1 MFKPVLSPC
10 LLDNSNIDDYNQQM
24 IFCERLGNVVDFIC
38 DKTTLLFDLYTGSPY
53 ENGAIKSP
61 TYTKLPII
69 KNRIQSIL
77 TKIYSNMEENLDL
90 LHHNEQWNYC
100 DMVVACDVTSASQC
114 YINYCL
120 SNNII
125 VVLFTACQSDIDCDN
140 NNDEIQVV
148 NDINDIPIKLSGI
161 LVPSDNPVFPKFES
175 CQYYNDIFKSRNKGV
190 NNQERRA
197 IIKEFAEKVAKI
209 NGYTYSSELSNL
221 NSIRFSAERQIYT
234 SSYYYLSVD
243 FESGGFEVFDKK
255 LNHMGQY
262 NFLGYKVKPAQK
274 ATHRMVIN

>member
-38 DKTTLLFDLYTGSPY
+38 KKTTLRFDLYTGLPY

-61 TYTKLPII
+61 TYAKLPIL
-69 KNRIQSIL
+69 KNKIQSIL
-77 TKIYSNMEENLDL
+77 TKIYSNMEDNLDI

-100 DMVVACDVTSASQC
+100 DMVVTCDVTSASQC

-120 SNNII
+120 NNNIM
-125 VVLFTACQSDIDCDN
+125 VVLFTACQSDINCDN
-140 NNDEIQVV
+140 NNDEIHIV
-148 NDINDIPIKLSGI
+148 NDINNIPINLSDI
-161 LVPSDNPVFPKFES
+161 LVSSDNPVFPKCES

-197 IIKEFAEKVAKI
+197 IIKEFSDKVAKI

-221 NSIRFSAERQIYT
+221 NSMRFSAERQIYT

-262 NFLGYKVKPAQK
+262 NFSGCKVKPAQK
-274 ATHRMVIN
+274 ATHRMILN